1 MADDKRNGLLYVACR
16 RERPRQLLAPAELR
30 LWIDSNL
37 QADGVPWF
45 DWTIVSSQKLAL
57 SGLRRA
63 LPQVV
68 LVELDVDQQRLQFCA
83 ALRQRVPSLKIVAIG
98 AACALSDAAVD
109 AVLCLPLDAAQVLA
123 CIVRLLD
130 HPASN
135 SILHVGPLNLHTGS
149 VTSPKGQYHMTPK
162 SAALLCYLMTH
173 HDQILS
179 RGELMQNIW
188 DTTFLGDTRTLDVH
202 IRWLREYIEENPSEP
217 KLLTTVRGCGYRL
230 RVE

>member
-68 LVELDVDQQRLQFCA
+68 LVELDSSSSPHA
-83 ALRQRVPSLKIVAIG
+83 A
-98 AACALSDAAVD
+98 
-109 AVLCLPLDAAQVLA
+109 
-123 CIVRLLD
+123 
-130 HPASN
+130 
-135 SILHVGPLNLHTGS
+135 
-149 VTSPKGQYHMTPK
+149 TPK
-162 SAALLCYLMTH
+162 ARAGTQSAT
-173 HDQILS
+173 S
-179 RGELMQNIW
+179 SV
-188 DTTFLGDTRTLDVH
+188 FLISICLIPFVLG
-202 IRWLREYIEENPSEP
+202 
-217 KLLTTVRGCGYRL
+217 
-230 RVE
+230 